1 MAMAEKLTDKLGD
14 AVRSGIRGLRAFA
27 YAPPRQ
33 KPAAAAAVTR
43 PRIGLALGGGFARG
57 MAHIGVLKVLAE
69 NGIPIDALS
78 GASVGSIIA
87 AVFAAGAT
95 PQEMTEYGRRV
106 RWGSFARWTVAR
118 LGLASNWKMDAML
131 REFLR
136 CTTFEE
142 LKKPLAVVATDI
154 SSGETAVFREG
165 ELIAPLRAS
174 CSFPGLF
181 TPVSYQGRLLVDGAI
196 VGSVPASAL
205 RGMGMDRIIGVH
217 LNSNGP
223 QHVPTNIFQ
232 VVGQAFQIAERQSSK
247 TWRQDCDA
255 VIEPDVTKFNW
266 DDFDRVDEMVAVGE
280 QAARAALPMVRRLLE
295 PVRGQ
300 ARAESAGQ
308 EWTAEEHPV
317 KA

>member
-1 MAMAEKLTDKLGD
+1 MADRLTDKLGE
-14 AVRSGIRGLRAFA
+14 ALRTGIRGLRAFA
-27 YAPPRQ
+27 YAPPRRERATAS
-33 KPAAAAAVTR
+33 AATR
-43 PRIGLALGGGFARG
+43 PRIGVALGGGFARG
-57 MAHIGVLKVLAE
+57 MAHIGVLKVLVE

-87 AVFAAGAT
+87 AVFAAGART
-95 PQEMTEYGRRV
+95 DAMTEYARRV

-131 REFLR
+131 REFLH

-142 LKKPLAVVATDI
+142 LRIPLAVVATDI

-205 RGMGMDRIIGVH
+205 RGMGVDRIIGVH

-223 QHVPTNIFQ
+223 HHVPTNIFQ

-255 VIEPDVTKFNW
+255 VIEPDVTEFNW
-266 DDFDRVDEMVAVGE
+266 DDFDRVDEMVAAGE
-280 QAARAALPMVRRLLE
+280 RAAREALPVVRRLLE
-295 PVRGQ
+295 PVEW
-300 ARAESAGQ
+300 RAKEDSPSADWAS
-308 EWTAEEHPV
+308 EKRPV

>member
-1 MAMAEKLTDKLGD
+1 MATNLTDKLAD
-14 AVRSGIRGLRAFA
+14 ALRSGIRGLRAFA
-27 YAPPRQ
+27 YAPPRRERAT
-33 KPAAAAAVTR
+33 PSVVTR

-57 MAHIGVLKVLAE
+57 MAHIGVLKVLVE

-87 AVFAAGAT
+87 AVFAAGAK
-95 PQEMTEYGRRV
+95 PDEMTDYARRV
-106 RWGSFARWTVAR
+106 RWRSFARWTVAR

-131 REFLR
+131 REFLHG
-136 CTTFEE
+136 TTFEE

-154 SSGETAVFREG
+154 SSGETVVFREG
-165 ELIAPLRAS
+165 ELLAPLRAS

-196 VGSVPASAL
+196 VGSVPAGAL
-205 RGMGMDRIIGVH
+205 RGMGVDRIIGVH

-223 QHVPTNIFQ
+223 HHIPTNIFQ

-255 VIEPDVTKFNW
+255 VIEPDVSEFNW
-266 DDFDRVDEMVAVGE
+266 DDFDRVDEMVAAGE
-280 QAARAALPMVRRLLE
+280 RAAREALPMVRRLLE
-295 PVRGQ
+295 PVEWR
-300 ARAESAGQ
+300 ARAESPGKDWVV
-308 EWTAEEHPV
+308 EKDPV